1 MYCSNCGKKV
11 DEKAVICVNCGCE
24 LKKRSGQN
32 GKGIASM
39 VLGIIALFYAL
50 CAFINIVDLGSYL
63 DSSYSSMSYQIGF
76 AIGYVLVQSVLS
88 IIGFVLALIER
99 KTKKNGFNTAGF
111 WLSIVTFVIVAI
123 QFIIVVTYQKYHI
136 VKIEQE
142 KGI

>member
-24 LKKRSGQN
+24 LRKRSGQN

-50 CAFINIVDLGSYL
+50 CAFINIVDL
-63 DSSYSSMSYQIGF
+63 
-76 AIGYVLVQSVLS
+76 VLVQSVLS

-123 QFIIVVTYQKYHI
+123 QFIIVVTY
-136 VKIEQE
+136 
-142 KGI
+142 